1 MKRKKIGPFKVF
13 VHLYFILYSLAC
25 LLPFLLLISISF
37 SDEALVRNGGY
48 SLIPEKFSTAAYAHI
63 FQEPGALLD
72 AYGITIIA
80 AFGGAAIGILII
92 AALGYALSRD
102 IFLFKKGVTI
112 YLLITMLFHGGI
124 IPSYII
130 NTKYLNINNTIW
142 AYLLL
147 SIFDAYTVFVFRTFF
162 SQLPKSLIESASI
175 DGAGEFTIMTRI
187 IFPLSK
193 PVLATF
199 LFLRIVTRWNDFEIP
214 LYYITDAKLYNLQF
228 LLQQILNEA
237 EFLEQMAKTMVG
249 VNITG
254 TMPKE
259 TLKFAMCVLASGP
272 MLFVFPFFQK
282 YFSKGMVVGAVK
294 G

>member
-1 MKRKKIGPFKVF
+1 MKRKKTGPFKVF
-13 VHLYFILYSLAC
+13 VHAYFIIYSLAC
-25 LLPFLLLISISF
+25 LLPFLLLIAISF
-37 SDEALVRNGGY
+37 TDEATVRNGGY
-48 SLIPEKFSTAAYAHI
+48 SLIPEKFSTEAYAYI
-63 FQEPGALLD
+63 LRDPEALLR
-72 AYGITIIA
+72 AYGVTIIA
-80 AFGGAAIGILII
+80 AFGGAVIGILII
-92 AALGYALSRD
+92 AALGYSLSRD

-112 YLLITMLFHGGI
+112 YLLITMLFNGGI

-130 NTKYLNINNTIW
+130 NTQYLNINNTIW

-162 SQLPKSLIESASI
+162 SRLPKSLIESASI
-175 DGAGEFTIMTRI
+175 DGASEFTIMTRI

-228 LLQQILNEA
+228 LLQKILNEA
-237 EFLEQMAKTMVG
+237 EFLDQMAKTMVG
-249 VNITG
+249 VDLIG